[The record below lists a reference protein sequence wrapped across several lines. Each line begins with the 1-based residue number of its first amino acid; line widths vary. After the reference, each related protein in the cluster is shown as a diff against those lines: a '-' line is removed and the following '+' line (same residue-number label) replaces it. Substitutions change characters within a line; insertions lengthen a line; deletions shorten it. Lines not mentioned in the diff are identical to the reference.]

1 MNLYLSRL
9 RDDGF
14 YSGSFTFYVGCCSVW
29 EIAIIIGMDAVFS
42 NLLLVDECLLDEKR
56 IREFKSAI
64 RKSVRPGDI
73 VVDAGT
79 GSGIIALFA
88 ARAGAKKV
96 YALELDPYIAKI
108 AEHNIKVNKLEHIIE
123 VINIDVR
130 KFRLPRGEVAD
141 VLTMEMLDTGLI
153 AEHQAGAIIK
163 LRKNKVINDK
173 TRLLPERALFY
184 AAVIDYDFN
193 FYGFQMPLIVQARN
207 DGVLPKIKHIM
218 SPQQCYNDV
227 DLRKIKSIYYSGTM
241 KLKILKSGVVN
252 AIKLSTV
259 IFLHGKRCSATSD
272 MNMPTIIPIK
282 SRQVKKNDIIELE
295 MKYAMGMGFGGLRV
309 KG

>member
-1 MNLYLSRL
+1 
-9 RDDGF
+9 
-14 YSGSFTFYVGCCSVW
+14 
-29 EIAIIIGMDAVFS
+29 MDATSS
-42 NLLLVDECLLDEKR
+42 NLLLIDECLLDKKR
-56 IREFKSAI
+56 VKEFKLGVK
-64 RKSVRPGDI
+64 KSVRPGDI

-96 YALELDPYIAKI
+96 YALELDPDIAKI
-108 AEHNIKVNKLEHIIE
+108 AEHNVKVNGLEHIVK
-123 VINIDVR
+123 VINMDVR
-130 KFRLPRGEVAD
+130 KFRLPQGEVAN

-163 LRKNKVINDK
+163 LRENKVINNK

-184 AAVIDYDFN
+184 ALAIDYDFN

-207 DGVLPKIKHIM
+207 DGVLPKIRHLM
-218 SPQQCYNDV
+218 SSEQCYSNV
-227 DLRKIKSIYYSGTM
+227 DFNKIKSINHSSAL
-241 KLKILKSGVVN
+241 KLKILRPGIVN

-259 IFLHGKRCSATSD
+259 ILLSNRKCNATSD
-272 MNMPTIIPIK
+272 MNMPVIIPIRP
-282 SRQVKKNDIIELE
+282 RQVKKGDIMKLE
-295 MKYAMGMGFGGLRV
+295 MKYAMGMGFGSLKI